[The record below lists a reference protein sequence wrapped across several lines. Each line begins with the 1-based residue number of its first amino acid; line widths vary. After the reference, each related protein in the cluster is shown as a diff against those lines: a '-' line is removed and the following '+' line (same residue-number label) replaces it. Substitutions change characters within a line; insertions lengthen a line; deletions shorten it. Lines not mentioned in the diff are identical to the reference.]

1 MSFSIRGASV
11 VGASHVKNN
20 TPCQDALAYKIIAPF
35 FAVIAV
41 SDGLGTVEK
50 SDLGSHAA
58 VQAVVRFAEDYL
70 AAHPPDQIDLPTVA
84 KQTMLAARTA
94 LVETAL
100 ALQCDLKD
108 LGCTLISIVM
118 MRDSMAVA
126 HIGDG
131 AVIARNDTALFI
143 ASAPGESEYTN
154 EVDPITANNWQAF
167 LRISPVINEVRDAM
181 AFTDGCQRAA
191 LRKTKDGC
199 EPFEPFC
206 RPVLDY
212 FRASDNDGNAIAQL
226 ENFLSSKKLRE
237 NSDDDKTLVVITRE
251 DYSDGQEIF

>member
-1 MSFSIRGASV
+1 MGFCIRGASV

-126 HIGDG
+126 HCGDG
-131 AVIARNDTALFI
+131 AVIARSDTALFI
-143 ASAPGESEYTN
+143 ASPPGESEYLDIVT
-154 EVDPITANNWQAF
+154 PITTDDWQDY

-181 AFTDGCQRAA
+181 AFTDGCQRAV
-191 LRKTKDGC
+191 LKKTKDGC

-212 FRASDNDGNAIAQL
+212 FRASDDDDGAIAQL
-226 ENFLSSKKLRE
+226 KHLLSSRKLCE
-237 NSDDDKTLVVITRE
+237 NSDDDKTLVVITGK
-251 DYSDGQEIF
+251 DFLNGQEIF